1 MQLSITN
8 NIAAVSRGLGKIARK
23 QIPFVTA
30 QTLSA
35 LAFEAAREEKKRA
48 PRELDRPTPYT
59 VSGFRYKKANK
70 RTLEALVFIAQ
81 SAPGESRDYM
91 RLAINGGISIPQG
104 RALTH
109 PTKNT
114 KLNRYGNLPR
124 TYVKKS
130 LANKDK
136 FFSGVPKGM
145 TGQEHAGLWQ
155 RYGTKNN
162 RKIKMMA
169 QWKSSRRYSSKFP
182 FYAIAERVIK
192 LRSNIIFNQ
201 QFKRAMLTAR

>member
-1 MQLSITN
+1 
-8 NIAAVSRGLGKIARK
+8 
-23 QIPFVTA
+23 
-30 QTLSA
+30 
-35 LAFEAAREEKKRA
+35 
-48 PRELDRPTPYT
+48 
-59 VSGFRYKKANK
+59 
-70 RTLEALVFIAQ
+70 
-81 SAPGESRDYM
+81 M